1 MSGRASTDAIE
12 FSMSEG
18 GEARL
23 KITVCAWLGGNEGKE
38 GSGDGCRISRRS
50 LSSPELDVKLSE
62 GVVGVKSED
71 SMARGGVGRDVVVAA
86 KVKSRGKLWRTLI
99 VFSEEDFNGVE
110 DCRETSKGMPGCLL
124 AANIYSQATLL
135 RAQSAVLVLH
145 KEATIVNLHNSTCYS

>member
-62 GVVGVKSED
+62 GVVGVKSEG
-71 SMARGGVGRDVVVAA
+71 SMGRDVAEAA

-99 VFSEEDFNGVE
+99 IVFSEEDFNGVE
-110 DCRETSKGMPGCLL
+110 D
-124 AANIYSQATLL
+124 
-135 RAQSAVLVLH
+135 
-145 KEATIVNLHNSTCYS
+145 